1 MSKLSKRL
9 EMVASFIDEN
19 DKSVIDIGCD
29 HGLLSIYLAEKFNN
43 LKIIAS
49 DVNNNALESA
59 RRNVSKY
66 KLEDRIDIRLGSGVS
81 VINKKDKI
89 DTLVVAGMGANTIIG
104 FLKYSQDKLKDINK
118 IIIQSNTDLFF
129 LRKNMVSMGYYIDVE
144 DLVLDKN
151 IIYTD
156 TFTKTIGQ
164 AAKLVHKRLRQVEFR
179 TQAADHP
186 ILWNG
191 EENSYYLKFYIF
203 QVVDEK

>member
-59 RRNVSKY
+59 RKNIHKY

-89 DTLVVAGMGANTIIG
+89 DTLKKINLKIFSSKLMVMHWKKDMKILI
-104 FLKYSQDKLKDINK
+104 FL
-118 IIIQSNTDLFF
+118 F
-129 LRKNMVSMGYYIDVE
+129 LTMLILM
-144 DLVLDKN
+144 N
-151 IIYTD
+151 IIA
-156 TFTKTIGQ
+156 F
-164 AAKLVHKRLRQVEFR
+164 
-179 TQAADHP
+179 
-186 ILWNG
+186 
-191 EENSYYLKFYIF
+191 
-203 QVVDEK
+203 